1 MKKLKESLFCVYALL
16 LDGDLVYIG
25 STNNITNRL
34 NYHNGKKKFN
44 DYLIIK
50 EFKTRSESLFF
61 EKSIVYFL
69 SVFQSE
75 KVINSTY
82 QSVSSFK
89 YYLKNG

>member
-61 EKSIVYFL
+61 EKSIIYFL